1 MGAVSRVRV
10 REGRESVRRGV
21 ALSLSGVRMEM
32 VEGEDAAG
40 VIEMGKVAGVWLA
53 ESVGCVR

>member
-21 ALSLSGVRMEM
+21 ALSLSGARMEM
-32 VEGEDAAG
+32 VEGEDAEG
-40 VIEMGKVAGVWLA
+40 VIEMGMVAGVWLA